1 MPSRNRVA
9 KTCEFASRSLKETAL
24 ASIERF
30 SDIGTPHYRPAAS
43 LAAAFESS
51 GVAGKGLDIVAAAN
65 RHDGANA

>member
-1 MPSRNRVA
+1 
-9 KTCEFASRSLKETAL
+9 L